1 MTDVRE
7 CEVNATRAWDVNVLG
22 ARNVA
27 EAGEARGAFVV
38 HFSSDHAVNAVNVYG
53 RSKRASESV
62 GSGLVLRCKVYD
74 RSHWLFRELSNATR
88 KVRVLTTS
96 RANPIT
102 VGGLLGYV
110 EELIQRRHRGV
121 VNVGIADALSHY
133 EFGVALCDTFGFGRD
148 CLEGV
153 EDFESPYP
161 YPKDTYLELS
171 ELEGLGFP
179 LMRVSEDLRAL
190 KEADG

>member
-1 MTDVRE
+1 VRAAIGEHAPEVVINCAAMTDVRE
-7 CEVNATRAWDVNVLG
+7 CEVNATRAWDVDVLG

-27 EAGEARGAFVV
+27 EAGNARGAFVV
-38 HFSSDHAVNAVNVYG
+38 HFSSDHAVNPVNVYG

-133 EFGVALCDTFGFGRD
+133 EFGVALCGHFRVWAGLSGGCGGFREPVSVP
-148 CLEGV
+148 EGHL
-153 EDFESPYP
+153 P
-161 YPKDTYLELS
+161 
-171 ELEGLGFP
+171 
-179 LMRVSEDLRAL
+179 
-190 KEADG
+190 